1 MGEDWGMPRLADY
14 PHFARVA
21 ERLQWDESAIALD
34 GDAAAWPRLEA
45 SRRRRIATFV
55 ATFLFCEERVA
66 VDLAPFVEAAPD
78 PGMERC
84 FRLQARDEE
93 RHAAFFARYAR
104 EVVSL
109 RAADVAVPV
118 ALADLFGQRLRSL
131 AAALGRGQ
139 ARLGDAVGIYHLV
152 LEGVA
157 FSAGQRAL
165 LDELGDGRLPALRS
179 GLERVV
185 ADERWHIGFGARVIQ
200 DRGLGAGGRDALD
213 RDGAEAASA
222 WGSLLS
228 REQRDAAVRLHRRR
242 LRATLGPPGQS
253 EASSDS
259 RTPSTPRATATS

>member
-21 ERLQWDESAIALD
+21 ARLQWDEAAIALD
-34 GDAAAWPRLEA
+34 GDAAEWTRLGA

-66 VDLAPFVEAAPD
+66 VDLAPFTEAASD

-104 EVVSL
+104 EVVRL
-109 RAADVAVPV
+109 DAEVAVPV
-118 ALADLFGQRLRSL
+118 ALADLFGTRLRDL

-139 ARLGDAVGIYHLV
+139 ARLGDAVGLYHLV

-165 LDELGDGRLPALRS
+165 LDELGDGRLPALRF

-200 DRGLGAGGRDALD
+200 DCGLGGGGRDALD

-222 WGSLLS
+222 WESLLS

-242 LRATLGPPGQS
+242 LRAALRPPNQP